1 MAIPKFEADLNIIS
15 KLADKPNDAEGLS
28 AQAFKEE
35 FDRAGL
41 LVKEYINEI
50 LVPQANIDIDNAS
63 KGIGGSDGMDG
74 STITDGTVTASKL
87 AANSVTAEKIAED
100 AVTEDKIAPKAVTEE
115 AFADASIPTRAYKQG
130 SVTAAALAQNS
141 VTADKIAEG
150 AVSGAKL
157 ANGSVGTA
165 NVADAAVTRA
175 KLAQDALYSPMSAT
189 STSTAYSFKESDL
202 GKTVAPSSGAANL
215 DIVYTMPASVASA
228 LPQGAE
234 IAVLYRYGKS
244 LKIKFESGA
253 QSAIV
258 GDSAF
263 ANSRTYA
270 IPERFGMVALKKVDY
285 STSSTTTYWLVTGNV
300 EVVE

>member
-63 KGIGGSDGMDG
+63 KGIGGSEGMDG
-74 STITDGTVTASKL
+74 STIADGTVTASKL
-87 AANSVTAEKIAED
+87 SANSVTAEKIAED
-100 AVTEDKIAPKAVTEE
+100 AVTAEKIAPKAVNEE
-115 AFADASIPTRAYKQG
+115 AFADASIPARAYKQG

-165 NVADAAVTRA
+165 KIADAAVTRA
-175 KLAQDALYSPMSAT
+175 KLATDVLYSPIMGSASGDYALT
-189 STSTAYSFKESDL
+189 IADL
-202 GKTVAPSSGAANL
+202 GKTIRGSHNAGFNVVVTA
-215 DIVYTMPASVASA
+215 DAS
-228 LPQGAE
+228 
-234 IAVLYRYGKS
+234 
-244 LKIKFESGA
+244 
-253 QSAIV
+253 
-258 GDSAF
+258 
-263 ANSRTYA
+263 TA
-270 IPERFGMVALKKVDY
+270 IPYSAEFAIFRYCSETGGDVTVTFDGVNVCGAGWPSYKTSPTIKIVDSYAMIAIKKV
-285 STSSTTTYWLVTGNV
+285 TTANMWLVTGNV

>member
-63 KGIGGSDGMDG
+63 KGIGGSGVDG
-74 STITDGTVTASKL
+74 SSIVDGSVTASKL

-100 AVTEDKIAPKAVTEE
+100 AVTADKIAPKAVTEE
-115 AFADASIPTRAYKQG
+115 AYADASIGDRAYKQG

-150 AVSGAKL
+150 AVSGTKL
-157 ANGSVGTA
+157 ANYSVTS
-165 NVADAAVTRA
+165 NKVADAIKTQYHTLGV
-175 KLAQDALYSPMSAT
+175 
-189 STSTAYSFKESDL
+189 STAWDGTAAPYTQTISANGMLSTDRPKVFFM
-202 GKTVAPSSGAANL
+202 APSSFT
-215 DIVYTMPASVASA
+215 DV
-228 LPQGAE
+228 E
-234 IAVLYRYGKS
+234 
-244 LKIKFESGA
+244 A
-253 QSAIV
+253 QQE
-258 GDSAF
+258 AF
-263 ANSRTYA
+263 AMLYDVESANGSITLYA
-270 IPERFGMVALKKVDY
+270 KDKPAVAFTVL
-285 STSSTTTYWLVTGNV
+285 V
-300 EVVE
+300 EVSRI

>member
-28 AQAFKEE
+28 PLALKEE

-63 KGIGGSDGMDG
+63 KGIGGTGVDG
-74 STITDGTVTASKL
+74 SSIVDGTVTASKL

-100 AVTEDKIAPKAVTEE
+100 AVTVEKIAPKAVTEE

-130 SVTAAALAQNS
+130 SITAAALAQNS

-157 ANGSVGTA
+157 ANYSVTSEKI
-165 NVADAAVTRA
+165 ADAARTQHWTLEVGTDWNGTA
-175 KLAQDALYSPMSAT
+175 APYTQNIAANGMLNTDIPKVFFSAPRD
-189 STSTAYSFKESDL
+189 F
-202 GKTVAPSSGAANL
+202 ANL
-215 DIVYTMPASVASA
+215 DAQEEAFSLLRDVESEYGSITLYAKDKPAVAFT
-228 LPQGAE
+228 
-234 IAVLYRYGKS
+234 VL
-244 LKIKFESGA
+244 
-253 QSAIV
+253 
-258 GDSAF
+258 
-263 ANSRTYA
+263 
-270 IPERFGMVALKKVDY
+270 
-285 STSSTTTYWLVTGNV
+285 V
-300 EVVE
+300 EVSRI

>member
-15 KLADKPNDAEGLS
+15 KLADKPNDTEGLS

-50 LVPQANIDIDNAS
+50 LVPQANIDIDNAA
-63 KGIGGSDGMDG
+63 KGIGGSEGMDG
-74 STITDGTVTASKL
+74 STIVDGTVTASKL

-100 AVTEDKIAPKAVTEE
+100 AVTEDKVAPKAVTEE
-115 AFADASIPTRAYKQG
+115 AFADASVPTRAYKQG

-175 KLAQDALYSPMSAT
+175 KLAQDALYSPI
-189 STSTAYSFKESDL
+189 E
-202 GKTVAPSSGAANL
+202 GKTTEHAITTADIGKTIRPNWDANL
-215 DIVYTMPASVASA
+215 SVTLTQENSTKI
-228 LPQGAE
+228 PSGAE
-234 IAVLYRYGKS
+234 IALFSFGPTSEVTLIANGVIF
-244 LKIKFESGA
+244 LIT
-253 QSAIV
+253 
-258 GDSAF
+258 GDSQF
-263 ANSRTYA
+263 KKNTTVKISE
-270 IPERFGMVALKKVDY
+270 PFGMIALKKISND
-285 STSSTTTYWLVTGNV
+285 TTGNAWLVTGNV